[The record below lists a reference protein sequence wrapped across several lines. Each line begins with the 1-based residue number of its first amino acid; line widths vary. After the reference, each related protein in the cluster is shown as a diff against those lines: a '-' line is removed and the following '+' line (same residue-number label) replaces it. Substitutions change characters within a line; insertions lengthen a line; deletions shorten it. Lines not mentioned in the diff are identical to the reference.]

1 MDRRE
6 ALKKMMAGGAVIAGA
21 SMVSSSPVF
30 AAGSVGSGQPVVP
43 GMTTPPPP
51 GAIANDKRSNTWL
64 FTAPTGTCSSGAA
77 PQVMSYAT
85 VGPMSPNLNVMMT
98 PFGGYAPGNT
108 ATLTVI
114 GLWPGNSPFRL
125 GDWFEVTWH
134 VQYKCIVSGVV
145 TGCKMV
151 DYTYRYVNRANG
163 NPNWQPH
170 PGYPVAVSSQSCT

>member
-98 PFGGYAPGNT
+98 PFGGYAAWQHRHVDGHRALARQLPIPIGRLVRGDMARAVQVHRQRGGDRLPDGRLHLPLRQPGQ
-108 ATLTVI
+108 
-114 GLWPGNSPFRL
+114 R
-125 GDWFEVTWH
+125 
-134 VQYKCIVSGVV
+134 
-145 TGCKMV
+145 
-151 DYTYRYVNRANG
+151 
-163 NPNWQPH
+163 
-170 PGYPVAVSSQSCT
+170 